1 MIERRE
7 LPVEKL
13 TVDVVQSRDE
23 AWVGDDHDQ
32 QLATSIETDGLLQ
45 DIIVRPL
52 NNSLI
57 TADNSSSPARQ
68 RSSGGNNTDAE
79 YAIVAGS
86 RRYHAAME
94 AGYETIPC
102 KIIDA
107 DDLDAAWA
115 SLVENT
121 DRRNL
126 SEHEIAQQLS
136 LIFEFVRP
144 VEQPT
149 VCPSCDQTVDGEAD
163 LLDHCEDSECELPGN
178 PVNGPPDT
186 GSADASDA
194 VAGQFVTE
202 EQALE
207 YVAQRYYGRHDEN
220 AVSLVEGHLRT
231 AQLPPILQSVFK
243 SPDDRTAQERTALE
257 NYDIDA
263 RTTLGSGG
271 GKSGTSREIVA
282 LHETVDSELD
292 GDAVNP
298 TDAVLETVGT
308 LRFDEMSEQELRRT
322 LREFRNDMT
331 AELDGEASAQQQHE
345 TFTDTLQTHAED
357 LQKTYEEV
365 EPVRPFKK
373 VDVLGPET
381 QCHSRWHVQAMQNR
395 DESGHGELVRALYLE
410 RLETLVEEEGW
421 D

>member
-13 TVDVVQSRDE
+13 TVDLVQSRDE
-23 AWVGDDHDQ
+23 AWIGDDDDRR
-32 QLATSIETDGLLQ
+32 LAESIETDGLLQ

-52 NNSLI
+52 ESVSVAS
-57 TADNSSSPARQ
+57 ADDSAAMAHT
-68 RSSGGNNTDAE
+68 RSSGGNNNAE

-94 AGYETIPC
+94 AGYERIPC
-102 KIIDA
+102 KIVEA
-107 DDLDAAWA
+107 DDLEAAWA

-121 DRRNL
+121 DRREL
-126 SEHEIAQQLS
+126 SEQEISQQLS
-136 LIFEFVRP
+136 LIYEFVRP
-144 VEQPT
+144 RNPPT
-149 VCPSCDQTVDGEAD
+149 ACPDCGQTVDDEED
-163 LLDHCEDSECELPGN
+163 LREHCEDSTCELPGD
-178 PVNGPPDT
+178 PVTGPVVSDS
-186 GSADASDA
+186 SADSDA
-194 VAGQFVTE
+194 VGGRFHTE
-202 EQALE
+202 RQALE

-231 AQLPPILQSVFK
+231 AQLPPVLQSLFK
-243 SPDDRTAQERTALE
+243 SADDRTTQERTALE
-257 NYDIDA
+257 NYGIDA

-292 GDAVNP
+292 GDAVDP

-322 LREFRNDMT
+322 LREFRNEVT
-331 AELDGEASAQQQHE
+331 AELDRDASSQQQHE
-345 TFTDTLQTHAED
+345 TFTETLKTHAED
-357 LQKTYEEV
+357 LEETYEEV

-381 QCHSRWHVQAMQNR
+381 QRHSRWHAQVMQNR
-395 DESGHGELVRALYLE
+395 DESGHGELVRTLYLE
-410 RLETLVEEEGW
+410 RLEALAEEEGW
-421 D
+421 A

>member
-7 LPVEKL
+7 LPVETL

-23 AWVGDDHDQ
+23 AWVGDEHDQ
-32 QLATSIETDGLLQ
+32 QLAASIATDGLLQ

-52 NNSLI
+52 DTVSI
-57 TADNSSSPARQ
+57 PTDGASPTTRQ
-68 RSSGGNNTDAE
+68 RFPGGNKTDAE

-94 AGYETIPC
+94 AGYEAVPC
-102 KIIDA
+102 KIVEA
-107 DDLDAAWA
+107 DDLEAAWA

-121 DRRNL
+121 DRREL

-136 LIFEFVRP
+136 LIYEFVRP
-144 VEQPT
+144 REHPT
-149 VCPSCDQTVDGEAD
+149 DCPDCGQAVDGEAA
-163 LLDHCEDSECELPGN
+163 LLAHCDDSSCELPGD
-178 PVNGPPDT
+178 PVEGPPDSGPT
-186 GSADASDA
+186 DASDQ
-194 VAGQFVTE
+194 VAGRFLTDQ
-202 EQALE
+202 QALE

-231 AQLPPILQSVFK
+231 AELPPILQSLFK
-243 SPDDRTAQERTALE
+243 SPDDRTAQEQTALE
-257 NYDIDA
+257 NYGIDT
-263 RTTLGSGG
+263 RTTLGDGG

-282 LHETVDSELD
+282 LHETIESELD
-292 GDAVNP
+292 GDTVDP

-322 LREFRNDMT
+322 LREFRTDVT
-331 AELDGEASAQQQHE
+331 AELDGEVSAQRQRE
-345 TFTDTLQTHAED
+345 TFSDTLQSHAED

-381 QCHSRWHVQAMQNR
+381 QRHSRWHVQAMQRR
-395 DESGHGELVRALYLE
+395 DESRHGEMVRQLYLE
-410 RLETLVEEEGW
+410 RLETLAEKEGW
-421 D
+421 N